1 MPDVT
6 ILRDVLRNGF
16 DQADLPWVPWTEPG
30 RVGVEFVVLW
40 GPDATEG
47 EDSAALLLR
56 FPPGAHGDFH
66 EHLGHEL
73 MLVLDGV
80 LDHSDGSRFVRG
92 DLVVEEPGT
101 RHQMSSAEG
110 CTVLAVRARPA
121 AARTPR
127 PDEIAAGHLLSGD
140 GRDGHVGAGTAH

>member
-1 MPDVT
+1 MSDVT
-6 ILRDVLRNGF
+6 VMQNVLRNGF
-16 DQADLPWVPWTEPG
+16 EQTDLPWVPWNEPG
-30 RVGVEFVVLW
+30 RVGVEYVVLW
-40 GPDATEG
+40 GPDQSTG

-80 LDHSDGSRFVRG
+80 LDHSDGRSFHRG

-101 RHQMSSAEG
+101 QHQMSSAEG

-121 AARTPR
+121 SPR
-127 PDEIAAGHLLSGD
+127 VPEAGLITTG
-140 GRDGHVGAGTAH
+140 VGAAPGHTAAE

>member
-1 MPDVT
+1 MPDV
-6 ILRDVLRNGF
+6 RVVSDVLRNGF
-16 DQADLPWVPWTEPG
+16 EQDGLPWVPWSEPG
-30 RVGVEFVVLW
+30 RVGVEHVVLW
-40 GPDATEG
+40 GPGTTAG
-47 EDSAALLLR
+47 EDSTALLLR

-80 LDHSDGSRFVRG
+80 LDHSDGRRFVRG

-121 AARTPR
+121 AARTPVPGEVR
-127 PDEIAAGHLLSGD
+127 VDVAPLS
-140 GRDGHVGAGTAH
+140 TASFPCTD

>member
-6 ILRDVLRNGF
+6 VYRDVLRNGF
-16 DQADLPWVPWTEPG
+16 DQTELPWVPWTEPG
-30 RVGVEFVVLW
+30 REGVEFVVLW
-40 GPDATEG
+40 GPGHAGE
-47 EDSAALLLR
+47 EDSASLLLR

-73 MLVLDGV
+73 MLVLDGT
-80 LDHSDGSRFVRG
+80 LDHSDGRRFHRG

-101 RHQMSSAEG
+101 RHQMSSATG

-121 AARTPR
+121 SPRTPLAG
-127 PDEIAAGHLLSGD
+127 EITTG
-140 GRDGHVGAGTAH
+140 VGAGAPGSAA

>member
-16 DQADLPWVPWTEPG
+16 EQDGLPWVPWTEPG
-30 RVGVEFVVLW
+30 RAGVEFVVLW
-40 GPDATEG
+40 GPDEGSG

-80 LDHSDGSRFVRG
+80 LDHSDGRRFHRG
-92 DLVVEEPGT
+92 DLVIEEPGT

-121 AARTPR
+121 ANRQPE
-127 PDEIAAGHLLSGD
+127 PGEITTG
-140 GRDGHVGAGTAH
+140 VGAALPAA

>member
-6 ILRDVLRNGF
+6 VFRDVLRNGF
-16 DQADLPWVPWTEPG
+16 DQTDLPWVPWTEPG
-30 RVGVEFVVLW
+30 RVGVEYVVLW
-40 GPDATEG
+40 GPDPAEG
-47 EDSAALLLR
+47 EDSASLLLR

-73 MLVLDGV
+73 MLVLDGT
-80 LDHSDGSRFVRG
+80 LDHSDGRRFHRG

-121 AARTPR
+121 APR
-127 PDEIAAGHLLSGD
+127 SPEAGEITIG
-140 GRDGHVGAGTAH
+140 VGAGTPSV

>member
-6 ILRDVLRNGF
+6 VYRDVLRDGF
-16 DQADLPWVPWTEPG
+16 AQTDLPWVPWTEPG
-30 RVGVEFVVLW
+30 REGVEYVVLW
-40 GPDATEG
+40 GPGHAGE
-47 EDSAALLLR
+47 EDSASLLLR

-73 MLVLDGV
+73 MLVLDGT
-80 LDHSDGSRFVRG
+80 LDHSDGRRFERG

-101 RHQMSSAEG
+101 RHQMSSATG

-121 AARTPR
+121 SPRTPV
-127 PDEIAAGHLLSGD
+127 PGEITTG
-140 GRDGHVGAGTAH
+140 VGAGA

>member
-1 MPDVT
+1 MSEITVMADVF
-6 ILRDVLRNGF
+6 RDGF
-16 DQADLPWVPWTEPG
+16 EMTDLPWVPWAEPG
-30 RVGVEFVVLW
+30 RVGVEYVVLW
-40 GPDATEG
+40 GPDEKTG

-56 FPPGAHGDFH
+56 FPAGAHGDFH

-80 LDHSDGSRFVRG
+80 LDHSDGRSFHRG
-92 DLVVEEPGT
+92 DMVVEPPGT

-121 AARTPR
+121 SARVP
-127 PDEIAAGHLLSGD
+127 EAGQITTG
-140 GRDGHVGAGTAH
+140 VGAGA